1 MAVTGHKTEK
11 EFLNYIGKD
20 FNDQSKEILNY
31 WRTAQQTTE
40 TETLETK
47 TAN

>member
-20 FNDQSKEILNY
+20 FNDQSKKILQY
-31 WRTAQQTTE
+31 WNTAKTAPEQ
-40 TETLETK
+40 LEQTK